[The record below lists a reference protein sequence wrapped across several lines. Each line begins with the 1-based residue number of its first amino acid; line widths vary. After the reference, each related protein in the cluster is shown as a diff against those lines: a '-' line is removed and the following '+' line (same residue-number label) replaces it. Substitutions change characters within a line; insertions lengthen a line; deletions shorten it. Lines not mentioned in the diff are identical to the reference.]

1 MSKNSDSNSK
11 ETSAAA
17 AATTK
22 IRVPGADEPKNA
34 LEVFKTQFENFSKY
48 KINLRSKNCRN
59 FFMFI

>member
-1 MSKNSDSNSK
+1 MSKNSNSK

-48 KINLRSKNCRN
+48 KINLKSIKRRN
-59 FFMFI
+59 FLIPI